1 MQDLRKL
8 SRKELEREFE
18 ARKAALIE
26 VRDEI
31 DRRERKPV
39 ADVDFCDYVG
49 DGIENEK
56 Y

>member
-1 MQDLRKL
+1 MNLREL

-31 DRRERKPV
+31 DRRDRGAGRGV
-39 ADVDFCDYVG
+39 DVEWTKYVENG
-49 DGIENEK
+49 DK
-56 Y
+56 D